1 MHIRETIVVENLARP
16 KGLEQYLLH
25 NRRGFK
31 KERVLL
37 LFHKN
42 WLLLNDAQPNEDDL
56 VKNGD
61 VIKILSPYTS
71 HEKIFAEN
79 IPLEII
85 AETPHWIVINKPSG
99 MACHGGLGTY
109 YGTLLNALAYYYQS
123 TGQTAELENGL
134 VHRLDKHTSG
144 LIVVAK
150 TIEGR
155 ELLIPQFREK
165 VALRK
170 YTALVHGIVSADEG
184 TVNVPIGR
192 NPDNHLD
199 IRAYPDGSHGKEAIT
214 HYTVLSRNTDTSLLE
229 CVLETGRTNQIRIH
243 LQFIGHPIVGDKRYP
258 PLNYEVTEPR
268 LMLHAH
274 LLRFNDESGNPLQF
288 EAAIPFTV

>member
-1 MHIRETIVVENLARP
+1 MHTRETIVVENLARP
-16 KGLEQYLLH
+16 KALEQYLLH

-42 WLLLNDAQPNEDDL
+42 WVLLNDEHPSEEHL

-109 YGTLLNALAYYYQS
+109 YGTLLNALAYYYQN
-123 TGQTAELENGL
+123 TAQTAELENGL

-165 VALRK
+165 AALRK
-170 YTALVHGIVSADEG
+170 YTALVHGVVTTNEDTI
-184 TVNVPIGR
+184 NVPIGR

-214 HYTVLSRNTDTSLLE
+214 HYNVISHNTDTTLLE

-258 PLNYEVTEPR
+258 PVYYEVTAPR

-274 LLRFNDESGNPLQF
+274 LLRFNDESGRMKQF
-288 EAAIPFTV
+288 EAAIPFAI

>member
-1 MHIRETIVVENLARP
+1 MHTRETIVVENLARP
-16 KGLEQYLLH
+16 KALEQYLLH
-25 NRRGFK
+25 NRKGFK

-42 WLLLNDAQPNEDDL
+42 WVLLNDEHPSEEHL

-79 IPLEII
+79 IPLDIV
-85 AETPHWIVINKPSG
+85 AETPHWIVINKPPD

-123 TGQTAELENGL
+123 TAQTAELENGL

-170 YTALVHGIVSADEG
+170 YTALVHGVVTINEG
-184 TVNVPIGR
+184 TINVPIGR

-199 IRAYPDGSHGKEAIT
+199 IKTYPDGSYGKEAIT
-214 HYTVLSRNTDTSLLE
+214 HYNVISHNADTTLLE

-258 PLNYEVTEPR
+258 PANYEVIAPR

-274 LLRFNDESGNPLQF
+274 LLRFNDESGSVKQF
-288 EAAIPFTV
+288 EAAIPFAV